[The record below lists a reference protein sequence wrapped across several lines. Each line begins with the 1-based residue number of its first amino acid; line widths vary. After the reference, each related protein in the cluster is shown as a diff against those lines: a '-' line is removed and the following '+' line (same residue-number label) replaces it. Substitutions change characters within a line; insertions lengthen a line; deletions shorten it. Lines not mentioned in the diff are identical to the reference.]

1 MNLEGVDYK
10 SSVSEKDIFDM
21 KPGDKFLYRAKT
33 SNVKFKKYLEN
44 RYFRDGGKIV
54 LIRVDA
60 ETLLV
65 SL

>member
-21 KPGDKFLYRAKT
+21 KPGDKFLYRAKR
-33 SNVKFKKYLEN
+33 SNVKFKKYIEL
-44 RYFRDGGKIV
+44 RYFKDGAKIV
-54 LIRVDA
+54 LNRIDP